1 MLPAQMNPDDIE
13 LIEPCEGMGPALAE
27 YIEEFRDAGE
37 PFWQDLRRVVREDY
51 DGYLRRLRDSAAGR
65 NLPPGRVSDSQF
77 WLVRGQRILGTIR
90 IRHDLTPELTI
101 VGGHIGYDVRPSERG
116 KGFACRMLELAL
128 DKARRL
134 GLRRVLLTCSKA
146 NAASAAVILHNGGRL
161 ENEVPSPN
169 CPGELMQR
177 YWIEL

>member
-1 MLPAQMNPDDIE
+1 M
-13 LIEPCEGMGPALAE
+13 
-27 YIEEFRDAGE
+27 
-37 PFWQDLRRVVREDY
+37 
-51 DGYLRRLRDSAAGR
+51 
-65 NLPPGRVSDSQF
+65 PPGRVGDSHF

-90 IRHDLTPELTI
+90 IRHELTPELTV

-116 KGFACRMLELAL
+116 KGYACRMLALAL
-128 DKARRL
+128 GKARGL

-161 ENEVPSPN
+161 ENEVPSPDS
-169 CPGELMQR
+169 PGELMQR